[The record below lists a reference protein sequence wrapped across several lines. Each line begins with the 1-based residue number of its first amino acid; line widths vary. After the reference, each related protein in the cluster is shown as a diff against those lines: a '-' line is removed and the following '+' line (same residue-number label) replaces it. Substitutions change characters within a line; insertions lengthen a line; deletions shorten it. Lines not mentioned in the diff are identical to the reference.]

1 MKRIK
6 ISQGIYSSGDA
17 RRKSLQTPLN
27 VKGSRITHI
36 LGGAE
41 RGIKTPPEDPPRALM
56 AIF

>member
-6 ISQGIYSSGDA
+6 ISRGIYSRGDA

-27 VKGSRITHI
+27 VKGSRITHS

-41 RGIKTPPEDPPRALM
+41 QGIKTAPEDPPRALM